1 MFRAL
6 APRLRAKGWR
16 AIIPLVQNEKRPA
29 IDAWQRFNEVAPS
42 ADQIKSWCASYE
54 NSGVG
59 LCAGPDNIVGVD
71 LDFIDQPI
79 AQAAWGITS
88 AILGST
94 PLIRI
99 GRAPKRMAFYKIDP
113 KTIIPGRSFGGFEIF
128 TKSGQTVLFG
138 VHPETQREY
147 EYIGG
152 LSPLDISP
160 GNLPI
165 APGDKIRAL
174 IAELN
179 KLVAVDRMNR
189 FGTGKMRSAPARKA
203 ITNQSIIDNAASDRA
218 SGCVA
223 NIAPILDQ
231 SSNPLAEAGELIKS
245 SAVGDRHPIMLGV
258 VIKLAGMGFSDRE
271 IEDACH
277 EEYVSKFHGGGD
289 RSADFYRA
297 LSWARDAV
305 GPDRKTILNTPQMRS
320 IASKWRRG

>member
-29 IDAWQRFNEVAPS
+29 IGVWQRFNKVAPS
-42 ADQIKSWCASYE
+42 DDQIAEWCVSYE

-59 LCAGPDNIVGVD
+59 LCAGPDNIVGID
-71 LDFIDQPI
+71 LDFFDPTI
-79 AQAAWGITS
+79 AQAAWGITKE
-88 AILGST
+88 ILGST
-94 PLIRI
+94 PLIRV

-128 TKSGQTVLFG
+128 SKSGQVALFG
-138 VHPETQREY
+138 VHPETLREY

-160 GNLPI
+160 GDLPI
-165 APGDKIRAL
+165 APGDKIREL
-174 IAELN
+174 IGALN
-179 KLVAVDRMNR
+179 KITVADPVRRLVHTR
-189 FGTGKMRSAPARKA
+189 RK
-203 ITNQSIIDNAASDRA
+203 ITCNKQIIDNAASDRA

-223 NIAPILDQ
+223 NVAPILDQ
-231 SSNPLAEAGELIKS
+231 SSTPLAEAGELIKS

-258 VIKLAGMGFSDRE
+258 VIKLAGMGFCDRE
-271 IEDACH
+271 IEDACR
-277 EEYVSKFHGGGD
+277 EAYVSKFHGGGG

-305 GPDRKTILNTPQMRS
+305 GPDRKTILNSPQMRS
-320 IASKWRRG
+320 IAAKWRRG